1 MTFLMFQETKQYHMA
16 PSLTISGINELKDG
30 QGPARV
36 MYISSHGIKVERD
49 FHEFWQ
55 LIEFMKGYVKGYESI
70 YYSRERKKDEEEL
83 KMKGWVDGL

>member
-1 MTFLMFQETKQYHMA
+1 MFQETKQYHMA

-55 LIEFMKGYVKGYESI
+55 LIEFMKGYVQGFEEI
-70 YYSRERKKDEEEL
+70 YRLREIKRDLEEL
-83 KMKGWVDGL
+83 DGQTH